1 MIDKYKKE
9 GSIWHKLTIRVDG
22 DSEDRRANHIRA
34 QYSDRMRVNDVQY
47 EKGDTVALIGTFSY
61 SRKVAKHDDA
71 RIVYFENVI
80 VDDMAVV
87 KKKEKAQE
95 SPFAGG
101 FGDFGE
107 DEVSVSEGL
116 AEKKRE

>member
-1 MIDKYKKE
+1 MTTQ
-9 GSIWHKLTIRVDG
+9 GS
-22 DSEDRRANHIRA
+22 
-34 QYSDRMRVNDVQY
+34 Y
-47 EKGDTVALIGTFSY
+47 
-61 SRKVAKHDDA
+61 
-71 RIVYFENVI
+71 
-80 VDDMAVV
+80 DMAVV